1 MKRSSSKVVMQPAV
15 KETIKL
21 LQVSE
26 FTKRR
31 SDEDKTLLGL
41 GQMCSGIVVSDSKLK
56 VIVTLIRKVGK
67 LSEECMASEV
77 TFAIVNKLHS
87 SVQCQQIMQDHKN
100 IDNFIGG
107 ANTIVINELRRQIMS
122 YRDKY
127 TLLFEDL

>member
-41 GQMCSGIVVSDSKLK
+41 GHMCSGIVSDSKLK
-56 VIVTLIRKVGK
+56 VIVTLIRKVEK

-77 TFAIVNKLHS
+77 TFAIMNKLDS
-87 SVQCQQIMQDHKN
+87 RV
-100 IDNFIGG
+100 
-107 ANTIVINELRRQIMS
+107 
-122 YRDKY
+122 
-127 TLLFEDL
+127 